1 MLLAEVSKTK
11 RAAATKDI
19 AAWLEPKRD
28 NRTAHDVTAE
38 EVKAEMFGDNPP
50 AGHHDGGGRYSPS
63 LSATR
68 SRWPDLTTPVSM
80 MLDRSPVRSLRR
92 LQVRGLLAMAGPSV
106 SQVPIALRSHVIAVS
121 Y

>member
-1 MLLAEVSKTK
+1 MMS
-11 RAAATKDI
+11 
-19 AAWLEPKRD
+19 
-28 NRTAHDVTAE
+28 TAE

-80 MLDRSPVRSLRR
+80 MLDRSPVRSLQTPGARPLGHGR
-92 LQVRGLLAMAGPSV
+92 AIGFPRCPDV
-106 SQVPIALRSHVIAVS
+106 SPTSRCLC
-121 Y
+121 

>member
-50 AGHHDGGGRYSPS
+50 AGHHDGGGP
-63 LSATR
+63 
-68 SRWPDLTTPVSM
+68 
-80 MLDRSPVRSLRR
+80 
-92 LQVRGLLAMAGPSV
+92 LLAKPPPAPAGPT
-106 SQVPIALRSHVIAVS
+106 
-121 Y
+121 